1 MLAVVSGTIGAEST
15 GIPTR
20 VLVFGMARP
29 DRTIRAEDVY
39 AVAEASGQSAEQVRS
54 CLRRLVAE
62 ELFTR
67 DGEGRDA
74 LYRLTDRGAHFWSGH
89 LERHRLSY
97 VQDRAGRGWDRRWHL
112 VGFAVPEAQRDARD
126 ALRDWL
132 RQLGGAPV
140 QGGLFVSAH
149 RWEEEVQGE
158 VERLDVAEHV
168 TYATTDELS
177 VGGETDPRRLAA
189 RLWDLDGVAKRYAEF
204 LTAYQDVPEA
214 LEAMRVRHEKL
225 TDAEFL
231 AGALATFVDF
241 QEVVRHDPLL
251 PPELLPRPWPG
262 REARRLLAKVR
273 RLGILAREHHDR
285 PAMFTQFDE
294 VLDEML

>member
-1 MLAVVSGTIGAEST
+1 MVVNGTTGADST

-29 DRTIRAEDVY
+29 DKTIRADDVY

-54 CLRRLVAE
+54 CLRRLVSE
-62 ELFTR
+62 GMFTR
-67 DGEGRDA
+67 EGEGRDA
-74 LYRLTDRGAHFWSGH
+74 VFALTDRGAHFWTGH
-89 LERHRLSY
+89 LDRHRLSY
-97 VQDRAGRGWDRRWHL
+97 VQDQAGRGWDRRWHL

-140 QGGLFVSAH
+140 QGGLFLSAH
-149 RWEEEVQGE
+149 PWEDDVLAEVTRLG
-158 VERLDVAEHV
+158 VEEHV
-168 TYATTDELS
+168 TMATTDELT
-177 VGGETDPRRLAA
+177 VGGVSDPRQLAG
-189 RLWDLDGVAKRYAEF
+189 RLWDLDGVAKRYDEF
-204 LTAYQDVPEA
+204 LVAYADVPEA
-214 LEAMRVRHEKL
+214 LEAMRARHEKL

-231 AGALATFVDF
+231 AGALGAFVDF

-262 REARRLLAKVR
+262 REARILLAKVR
-273 RLGILAREHHDR
+273 KLGVLAREHHDR
-285 PAMFTQFDE
+285 PVLFHQFDE
-294 VLDEML
+294 VLDEFN

>member
-1 MLAVVSGTIGAEST
+1 MVVASTTGTDST

-29 DRTIRAEDVY
+29 DKTIRADDVY

-54 CLRRLVAE
+54 CLRRLVTE
-62 ELFTR
+62 EMFIR
-67 DGEGRDA
+67 EGEGRDA
-74 LYRLTDRGAHFWSGH
+74 VFRLTDRGVHFWTGH
-89 LERHRLSY
+89 LDRHRLSY
-97 VQDRAGRGWDRRWHL
+97 VQDQAGRGWDRRWHL

-149 RWEEEVQGE
+149 HWEDDVDAE
-158 VERLDVAEHV
+158 VERLGVEEFVTVAS
-168 TYATTDELS
+168 TDELV
-177 VGGETDPRRLAA
+177 VGGVSDPRQLAS
-189 RLWDLDGVAKRYAEF
+189 RLWDLDGVAKRYTEF
-204 LTAYQDVPEA
+204 LTAYADVPEA
-214 LEAMRVRHEKL
+214 LEGMRARHEKL

-262 REARRLLAKVR
+262 REARQLLAKVR
-273 RLGILAREHHDR
+273 KLGVLAREHHDR
-285 PAMFTQFDE
+285 PVLFHQFDE
-294 VLDEML
+294 VLDDLN